1 MDMRRQAG
9 QGNDMISTNHQE
21 TGIIREGRDDLSP
34 VAGAETSLDRP
45 GRVAGQPIG
54 RRQFLAAGAVG
65 IAAWSACGRAVAAEP
80 TDPRFPS
87 TIVAEVGGKPT
98 RLSLTGTA
106 LRSKLR
112 VRVYAVGSYAPEG
125 VAIPSPEALAV
136 LDAPKV
142 LHLIFERDVDGTTM
156 ARAYRDSIGRSYPA
170 PAFTAELGLL
180 ERHFVA
186 NPVRKGDHVWLTH
199 IPGVGMGVQV
209 NDQPGLV
216 IGGVEFA
223 RAAWGTYFGP
233 NHLGLALKEG
243 LTSRLR

>member
-1 MDMRRQAG
+1 MT
-9 QGNDMISTNHQE
+9 STNHRE
-21 TGIIREGRDDLSP
+21 TGPAREGRDDPNP
-34 VAGAETSLDRP
+34 VQRARTPFDRS
-45 GRVAGQPIG
+45 GRVTGRPIG
-54 RRQFLAAGAVG
+54 RRRFLAAGAVG
-65 IAAWSACGRAVAAEP
+65 LATWSACGRAVAAEP
-80 TDPRFPS
+80 ADPRFPS
-87 TIVAEVGGKPT
+87 TIDAEVGGKPT
-98 RLSLTGTA
+98 RLALTGTA
-106 LRSKLR
+106 LRTKLR

-142 LHLIFERDVDGTTM
+142 LHLIFERDVDGATM
-156 ARAYRDSIGRSYPA
+156 ARAYRESIGRSHPA
-170 PAFTAELGLL
+170 PAFAAELGLL

-199 IPGVGMGVQV
+199 IPNVGLGVQV
-209 NDQPGLV
+209 NDQPGQM

-233 NHLGLALKEG
+233 NHLGVALKEG